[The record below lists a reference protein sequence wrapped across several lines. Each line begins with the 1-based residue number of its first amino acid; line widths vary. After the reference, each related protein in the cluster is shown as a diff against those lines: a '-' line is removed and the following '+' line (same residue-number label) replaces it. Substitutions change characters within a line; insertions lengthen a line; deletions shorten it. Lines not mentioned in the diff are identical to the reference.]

1 MAVGE
6 GQTPAGG
13 RTPICP
19 QIMWCA
25 LGQPCSPSSSLNPHL
40 SKEDCLFFYN
50 IHGGC
55 EKKVV
60 SELLWEI
67 FNSQRWLRQSGM
79 IKRPLEFGRG
89 GVRASSQDIIS
100 KNSFNVLSSKNL
112 Y

>member
-67 FNSQRWLRQSGM
+67 FKQFSEVVKAIWHD
-79 IKRPLEFGRG
+79 K
-89 GVRASSQDIIS
+89 
-100 KNSFNVLSSKNL
+100 KTT
-112 Y
+112 